1 MVLKRGA
8 SDEAGNRNKR
18 KRKDDEE
25 EDDDVSSSSSG
36 EEEGENLDESGS
48 GSDSDD
54 SSSSSG
60 SDADEGD
67 QDQNKGEEEASRSPG
82 KSPSKVTA
90 MGFENDGFVVDDEDN
105 EGSDGDNSSDSRGMG
120 SSSEDEASDLDPDDI
135 DDGDLLIVKET
146 NPEAYARIMARK
158 AAAGKAGEANA
169 DTGAAAGAEGA
180 SSSAGGAA
188 DDDSDDDSLLGG
200 RKKGFSR
207 LKKQKDFTKAQHITA
222 TSADA
227 LEDRLFDDDDFAD
240 GLAADQGRS
249 PAARRDRRDE
259 DSDNDSLADFIVR
272 EAGDAGRDDDDD
284 DLPNRGR
291 EYAERY
297 GEDMAGL
304 LQEIDEVF
312 GDARVLNLA
321 AGRTSA
327 IQQQQEEDRDVEMAE
342 GAAADPEKDLEARF
356 DPEEVAARFVTAKD
370 QAIARANI
378 PERYQAVYGPNAA
391 ARCIAAFKAV
401 PAAVG
406 AEGVALDPAEAES
419 AAKAATDKE
428 MYNQEW
434 SVEAKWIYAKIRERA
449 DIFANPDAYS
459 TTPSSYSQ
467 IFADDSYKFQI
478 IPLIEVLLRDV
489 KGRGYEIPTIWN
501 GMLRCKYRPVLDEQD
516 LWTIMDF
523 DRQWIDIKRVKQ
535 NMAEKLQGY
544 KDSLQRALDIDNE
557 MMEQATT
564 EHAEKEAM
572 SPQLRDRVVKA
583 NSQITMLLSRL
594 DDLSSSQID
603 ETYAETLRDV
613 TLMISVQVEPKLR
626 RLQSTGLESLA
637 IVHKSHLRVDDSLYR
652 VITDAGLDRA
662 LEEVIGMDPQQLGES
677 LLVGHNFAPAV
688 IDRPSLSDWVHAQCQ
703 GKSGLIFH
711 NEKRL
716 VDALAQFMARNI
728 ASDIGTR
735 RFFRRVLWRRAHVC
749 TMPVGAFKP
758 SATSPDYLVSRLCMK
773 PICSCIGPTWSRIC
787 ALEAQGSI
795 TVDIVWADYED
806 PDKIVVDTFTEAQMS
821 ANYSLIFK
829 AIQALENNKPVPAG
843 NHGAL
848 MRYCRLG
855 LLLHQWTQS
864 RRANAGAMV
873 SEAVE
878 PTTLLGEDCYLRRLV
893 DMYAVRQDDWREFV
907 LGAARQ
913 AVQSIYI
920 SMRKEIRARMKRE
933 SDRLIAESC
942 AAALGNIIGRRPYEP
957 STEADSA
964 DTNEEDAAAAAGM
977 MTMMTRHTAV
987 WTMKLKYFRASAVVM
1002 EKVQN
1007 GTRCHLVTA
1016 DVDGTLLDVTQ
1027 LDWLVAPKSAEDR
1040 HKADMKKFE
1049 EKVSRYVPAV
1059 VVVCAM
1065 DIRCRGLMR
1074 DLSDSCS
1081 WLVSTHPVLKQ
1092 SKAVLPSPQ
1101 VVWGDPTIPR
1111 IVAMRSN
1118 KAEKDGLTF
1127 LQRLGLSMCRFM
1139 QDPLAE
1145 TVQLWS
1151 DEPSGHSALQDIP
1164 LDPCQANCDRF
1175 ILREAL
1181 SHEIIRRVNQ
1191 VGVDLNV
1198 CARSPHRSGVLKFV
1212 AGLGPRK
1219 ANILLRR
1226 SDVVVR
1232 GLEREDVSEAWKGLS
1247 PRQARLRQLL
1257 GDVVWQNCQP
1267 FMRLSPDMEKLL
1279 QAVAAGKRKSFKKNR
1294 HRGKTDMDWEN
1305 SEFDEARGVL
1315 CAVHGE
1321 DVTFE
1326 EVLAAVSNPHPFE
1339 LTRLA
1344 RDTWPVAK
1352 EACRIAWHSSGA
1364 ADAADEKSMLSLIK
1378 KRMCLPSTMQD
1389 FDAVSANLESLVD
1402 AMLSSADL
1410 PEQYTDRE
1418 VDKGAL
1424 KSEMVGYIKQ
1434 DIASEIHS
1442 PYYNYASRWEPP
1454 TAQAVFEACTGETSQ
1469 SLGKNTVVQCEVI
1482 DGSFNDKVK
1491 VRLLQNRCDGFFFK
1505 WDKRNNEIENAKG
1518 TWNQGDLLTA
1528 RVTHIKPDVF
1538 KVDVTVEDI
1547 TDYEQREIIDQDPR
1561 LVAKSEDFRELRGL
1575 GKVVATQKQG
1585 LDAAASIRGRRIIRH
1600 DNYKEISHSAAMA
1613 YLESPSIPIGEVLF
1627 RPSTSHQG
1635 HYICMIKIKQG
1646 NRANSDW
1653 VKQFVFQEAKS
1664 KFTQQAA
1671 QQNTL
1676 GNAKMVYKLPGE
1688 PEEFDEL
1695 DQIKAMIVEP
1705 YMKYLTDFT
1714 NFEKYQ
1720 GGNVEQVKNL
1730 VVATKLSST
1739 SKHVAYFLTL
1749 DERKPMGGAAVL
1761 LWAGKRDQSG
1771 KYAVIEEPVH
1781 ITHRGFK
1788 LWNAGPFKSVNR
1800 LIQWWKQEGFFNRKQ
1815 YVKEYR
1821 DIAKKH
1827 QAALKAQRGAPQVA
1841 EDQNGADHKNDNQND
1856 NWKDWKGSAQSWY
1869 QTGDK
1874 WNSSGSSWTKNDS
1887 WGNSWGNNSHGSGS
1901 WGNAGG
1907 DSGGW
1912 KYGYQ
1917 SWDQGNSGNSGN
1929 WRQQENSYG
1938 GKSYWSGGN
1947 DSGWT
1952 KDEWGQ
1958 WKRTESLAELGPVVF
1973 KLSGA
1978 EAAFMVCFKTA
1989 RTGRDDAFWRRP

>member
-728 ASDIGTR
+728 GK
-735 RFFRRVLWRRAHVC
+735 
-749 TMPVGAFKP
+749 G
-758 SATSPDYLVSRLCMK
+758 
-773 PICSCIGPTWSRIC
+773 
-787 ALEAQGSI
+787 
-795 TVDIVWADYED
+795 
-806 PDKIVVDTFTEAQMS
+806 
-821 ANYSLIFK
+821 
-829 AIQALENNKPVPAG
+829 
-843 NHGAL
+843 
-848 MRYCRLG
+848 
-855 LLLHQWTQS
+855 
-864 RRANAGAMV
+864 
-873 SEAVE
+873 
-878 PTTLLGEDCYLRRLV
+878 
-893 DMYAVRQDDWREFV
+893 
-907 LGAARQ
+907 
-913 AVQSIYI
+913 
-920 SMRKEIRARMKRE
+920 
-933 SDRLIAESC
+933 IA
-942 AAALGNIIGRRPYEP
+942 P
-957 STEADSA
+957 
-964 DTNEEDAAAAAGM
+964 
-977 MTMMTRHTAV
+977 
-987 WTMKLKYFRASAVVM
+987 
-1002 EKVQN
+1002 
-1007 GTRCHLVTA
+1007 
-1016 DVDGTLLDVTQ
+1016 
-1027 LDWLVAPKSAEDR
+1027 
-1040 HKADMKKFE
+1040 
-1049 EKVSRYVPAV
+1049 
-1059 VVVCAM
+1059 
-1065 DIRCRGLMR
+1065 
-1074 DLSDSCS
+1074 
-1081 WLVSTHPVLKQ
+1081 
-1092 SKAVLPSPQ
+1092 
-1101 VVWGDPTIPR
+1101 
-1111 IVAMRSN
+1111 
-1118 KAEKDGLTF
+1118 
-1127 LQRLGLSMCRFM
+1127 
-1139 QDPLAE
+1139 
-1145 TVQLWS
+1145 
-1151 DEPSGHSALQDIP
+1151 
-1164 LDPCQANCDRF
+1164 
-1175 ILREAL
+1175 
-1181 SHEIIRRVNQ
+1181 
-1191 VGVDLNV
+1191 
-1198 CARSPHRSGVLKFV
+1198 
-1212 AGLGPRK
+1212 
-1219 ANILLRR
+1219 
-1226 SDVVVR
+1226 
-1232 GLEREDVSEAWKGLS
+1232 
-1247 PRQARLRQLL
+1247 
-1257 GDVVWQNCQP
+1257 
-1267 FMRLSPDMEKLL
+1267 
-1279 QAVAAGKRKSFKKNR
+1279 
-1294 HRGKTDMDWEN
+1294 
-1305 SEFDEARGVL
+1305 
-1315 CAVHGE
+1315 
-1321 DVTFE
+1321 
-1326 EVLAAVSNPHPFE
+1326 
-1339 LTRLA
+1339 
-1344 RDTWPVAK
+1344 
-1352 EACRIAWHSSGA
+1352 
-1364 ADAADEKSMLSLIK
+1364 
-1378 KRMCLPSTMQD
+1378 
-1389 FDAVSANLESLVD
+1389 
-1402 AMLSSADL
+1402 
-1410 PEQYTDRE
+1410 
-1418 VDKGAL
+1418 
-1424 KSEMVGYIKQ
+1424 
-1434 DIASEIHS
+1434 
-1442 PYYNYASRWEPP
+1442 
-1454 TAQAVFEACTGETSQ
+1454 
-1469 SLGKNTVVQCEVI
+1469 
-1482 DGSFNDKVK
+1482 
-1491 VRLLQNRCDGFFFK
+1491 
-1505 WDKRNNEIENAKG
+1505 
-1518 TWNQGDLLTA
+1518 
-1528 RVTHIKPDVF
+1528 
-1538 KVDVTVEDI
+1538 
-1547 TDYEQREIIDQDPR
+1547 
-1561 LVAKSEDFRELRGL
+1561 
-1575 GKVVATQKQG
+1575 
-1585 LDAAASIRGRRIIRH
+1585 
-1600 DNYKEISHSAAMA
+1600 
-1613 YLESPSIPIGEVLF
+1613 
-1627 RPSTSHQG
+1627 
-1635 HYICMIKIKQG
+1635 
-1646 NRANSDW
+1646 
-1653 VKQFVFQEAKS
+1653 
-1664 KFTQQAA
+1664 
-1671 QQNTL
+1671 
-1676 GNAKMVYKLPGE
+1676 
-1688 PEEFDEL
+1688 
-1695 DQIKAMIVEP
+1695 
-1705 YMKYLTDFT
+1705 
-1714 NFEKYQ
+1714 
-1720 GGNVEQVKNL
+1720 
-1730 VVATKLSST
+1730 
-1739 SKHVAYFLTL
+1739 
-1749 DERKPMGGAAVL
+1749 
-1761 LWAGKRDQSG
+1761 
-1771 KYAVIEEPVH
+1771 
-1781 ITHRGFK
+1781 
-1788 LWNAGPFKSVNR
+1788 
-1800 LIQWWKQEGFFNRKQ
+1800 
-1815 YVKEYR
+1815 
-1821 DIAKKH
+1821 
-1827 QAALKAQRGAPQVA
+1827 
-1841 EDQNGADHKNDNQND
+1841 
-1856 NWKDWKGSAQSWY
+1856 
-1869 QTGDK
+1869 
-1874 WNSSGSSWTKNDS
+1874 
-1887 WGNSWGNNSHGSGS
+1887 
-1901 WGNAGG
+1901 
-1907 DSGGW
+1907 
-1912 KYGYQ
+1912 
-1917 SWDQGNSGNSGN
+1917 
-1929 WRQQENSYG
+1929 
-1938 GKSYWSGGN
+1938 
-1947 DSGWT
+1947 
-1952 KDEWGQ
+1952 
-1958 WKRTESLAELGPVVF
+1958 
-1973 KLSGA
+1973 
-1978 EAAFMVCFKTA
+1978 
-1989 RTGRDDAFWRRP
+1989 

>member
-1 MVLKRGA
+1 
-8 SDEAGNRNKR
+8 
-18 KRKDDEE
+18 
-25 EDDDVSSSSSG
+25 
-36 EEEGENLDESGS
+36 
-48 GSDSDD
+48 
-54 SSSSSG
+54 
-60 SDADEGD
+60 
-67 QDQNKGEEEASRSPG
+67 
-82 KSPSKVTA
+82 
-90 MGFENDGFVVDDEDN
+90 
-105 EGSDGDNSSDSRGMG
+105 
-120 SSSEDEASDLDPDDI
+120 
-135 DDGDLLIVKET
+135 
-146 NPEAYARIMARK
+146 
-158 AAAGKAGEANA
+158 
-169 DTGAAAGAEGA
+169 
-180 SSSAGGAA
+180 
-188 DDDSDDDSLLGG
+188 
-200 RKKGFSR
+200 
-207 LKKQKDFTKAQHITA
+207 
-222 TSADA
+222 
-227 LEDRLFDDDDFAD
+227 
-240 GLAADQGRS
+240 
-249 PAARRDRRDE
+249 
-259 DSDNDSLADFIVR
+259 
-272 EAGDAGRDDDDD
+272 
-284 DLPNRGR
+284 
-291 EYAERY
+291 
-297 GEDMAGL
+297 
-304 LQEIDEVF
+304 
-312 GDARVLNLA
+312 
-321 AGRTSA
+321 
-327 IQQQQEEDRDVEMAE
+327 
-342 GAAADPEKDLEARF
+342 
-356 DPEEVAARFVTAKD
+356 
-370 QAIARANI
+370 
-378 PERYQAVYGPNAA
+378 
-391 ARCIAAFKAV
+391 
-401 PAAVG
+401 
-406 AEGVALDPAEAES
+406 
-419 AAKAATDKE
+419 
-428 MYNQEW
+428 
-434 SVEAKWIYAKIRERA
+434 
-449 DIFANPDAYS
+449 
-459 TTPSSYSQ
+459 
-467 IFADDSYKFQI
+467 
-478 IPLIEVLLRDV
+478 
-489 KGRGYEIPTIWN
+489 
-501 GMLRCKYRPVLDEQD
+501 
-516 LWTIMDF
+516 
-523 DRQWIDIKRVKQ
+523 
-535 NMAEKLQGY
+535 
-544 KDSLQRALDIDNE
+544 
-557 MMEQATT
+557 
-564 EHAEKEAM
+564 
-572 SPQLRDRVVKA
+572 
-583 NSQITMLLSRL
+583 
-594 DDLSSSQID
+594 
-603 ETYAETLRDV
+603 
-613 TLMISVQVEPKLR
+613 
-626 RLQSTGLESLA
+626 
-637 IVHKSHLRVDDSLYR
+637 
-652 VITDAGLDRA
+652 
-662 LEEVIGMDPQQLGES
+662 
-677 LLVGHNFAPAV
+677 
-688 IDRPSLSDWVHAQCQ
+688 
-703 GKSGLIFH
+703 
-711 NEKRL
+711 
-716 VDALAQFMARNI
+716 
-728 ASDIGTR
+728 
-735 RFFRRVLWRRAHVC
+735 
-749 TMPVGAFKP
+749 
-758 SATSPDYLVSRLCMK
+758 
-773 PICSCIGPTWSRIC
+773 
-787 ALEAQGSI
+787 GSI

-821 ANYSLIFK
+821 GNYSLIFK

-964 DTNEEDAAAAAGM
+964 DTNEEDAAAAAGDDDDDSPHGGM
-977 MTMMTRHTAV
+977 DDVDFLDRQRDIDRQVALR
-987 WTMKLKYFRASAVVM
+987 KLKYFRASAVVM